1 MKLQSNL
8 NRKPHFLTSLAP
20 SLFPAMRNK
29 NSSAQIS
36 RYLHHSPT
44 SIQKLTLLYDFPS
57 CCHSYLSH
65 SPTSAVP
72 VLSKYIFTMLLLL
85 RALQQNLFG
94 LFWPWTE
101 KKIGMK
107 RFYYLHLQLSQFQ
120 LCKSQTK
127 GASSDVNFDKHVLS
141 SIECTI
147 FFFFF
152 QVGFQV
158 LSSIKLSCFFLDLP
172 AF

>member
-1 MKLQSNL
+1 MCYTRLYSSGSKPTVYTSLQHHISYISLQYQNIVKIKRTSMKLQSNL

-94 LFWPWTE
+94 LF
-101 KKIGMK
+101 
-107 RFYYLHLQLSQFQ
+107 
-120 LCKSQTK
+120 
-127 GASSDVNFDKHVLS
+127 
-141 SIECTI
+141 
-147 FFFFF
+147 
-152 QVGFQV
+152 
-158 LSSIKLSCFFLDLP
+158 
-172 AF
+172 